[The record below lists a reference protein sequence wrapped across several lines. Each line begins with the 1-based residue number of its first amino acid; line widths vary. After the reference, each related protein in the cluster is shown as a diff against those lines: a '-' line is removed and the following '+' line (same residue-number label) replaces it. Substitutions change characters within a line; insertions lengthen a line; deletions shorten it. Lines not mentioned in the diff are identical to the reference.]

1 VTENKSYKT
10 ENKQGREKLRTLVTR
25 LGDGELTLQLP
36 NGWTISEALVHL
48 AFWDLR
54 QLAVLKQW
62 ISKGVQ
68 PMPIDSRTVNDA
80 VSVIA
85 KSIAPRVAVSL
96 VLEAAETIDRELEKI
111 TPAFAAE
118 ILKQGHERMLNRALH
133 RREHLDKI
141 ENVLNAK
148 K

>member
-10 ENKQGREKLRTLVTR
+10 ENKQGREKLRALVTR
-25 LGDGELTLQLP
+25 LADSELALQLP
-36 NGWTISEALVHL
+36 NGWNVSDALVHL

-54 QLAVLKQW
+54 QLTVLKQW
-62 ISKGVQ
+62 IAKGVQ
-68 PMPIDSRTVNDA
+68 PIPIDSRTVNDA
-80 VSVIA
+80 VSVLA
-85 KSIAPRVAVSL
+85 KSIPPRAAVSL
-96 VLEAAETIDRELEKI
+96 VLEAAEAIDQELEKV
-111 TPAFAAE
+111 TPTLAAE

-141 ENVLNAK
+141 ENAFNAK